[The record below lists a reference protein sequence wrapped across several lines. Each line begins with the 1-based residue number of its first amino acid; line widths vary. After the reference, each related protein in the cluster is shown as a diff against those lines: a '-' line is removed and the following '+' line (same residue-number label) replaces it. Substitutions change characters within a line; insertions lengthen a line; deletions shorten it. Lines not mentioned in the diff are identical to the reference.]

1 MLVAPETSSTPFL
14 SYVRTFTTSGDP
26 PFDQMPWKLPP
37 DTKKPPADPPGARA
51 ANSHPGRGRSGKAD
65 LAVKRH
71 QGELYA
77 L

>member
-1 MLVAPETSSTPFL
+1 MLGCLVSSSVRTMA
-14 SYVRTFTTSGDP
+14 SVRTFTTPADP
-26 PFDQMPWKLPP
+26 PFSSGPEDVRPGH
-37 DTKKPPADPPGARA
+37 KKPPADPPGARA

-71 QGELYA
+71 QGKLYA